1 MEFIRGSETSEG
13 KTSAT
18 VIFFSIF
25 LPILAI
31 LCELLLEHH
40 LINGTAAVVAG
51 LVSASLASAGY
62 SHSRGTVKKAFA
74 QADAIKK
81 KPVVLLSEKQPSRGG
96 PRVGA

>member
-1 MEFIRGSETSEG
+1 MDFTPGNETSEG
-13 KTSAT
+13 KTSNL

-25 LPILAI
+25 LPMLAI
-31 LCELLLEHH
+31 LCEMLLEHH

-51 LVSASLASAGY
+51 LLSASLASAGY

-81 KPVVLLSEKQPSRGG
+81 KPVVLLSERQSDKGG
-96 PRVGA
+96 PRAGT